1 MCKMVRKGCVIACRE
16 EGKKMSSF
24 FGKILY
30 VDLTSEKIE
39 TQTLS
44 RDWAEKYTGQKGLGT
59 RILVDNFDI
68 DTDALGPDNRIVL
81 TTSLMAGTII
91 SSTSKLAITSKSPL
105 TGMIT
110 DGSVGGHIGAELKYA
125 GFDAVLITGKAREL
139 SYLYIDPEKQTIC
152 SIPELKGIG
161 SFDTESE
168 VKKKVGDKNVK
179 ILTIGPAG
187 ENMVPFSCISSE
199 RYRQLGRGGI
209 GAVMGSKNLKAIAI
223 RGWLDVTV
231 QDFEKCMQMAEEF
244 HEKDGVTA
252 DDNEIYQYGT
262 PVLVDLAQESGLLP
276 TKNFSEGRFDDYRNL
291 NGDSFREVRQNKK
304 ACFGC
309 GIACGN
315 WVKDGDA
322 SVEGPEFE
330 TIVLGGSSLG
340 IGDRAAVIEFNA
352 LCDDY
357 GIDTISTGGTIA
369 YMMEMTEKGWH
380 DFEIKFG
387 DKEKTFQVIR
397 DIATRSGRWAE
408 AADGSKSLSG
418 RYGKKEIA
426 INVKGMELPG
436 YDPRG
441 SYGMGIAYV
450 TAPRGGCH
458 MSAYPIALEA
468 WGDMDPFTFEGKGI
482 LVAKMQN
489 SQFAK
494 FSFGV
499 CDFWPI
505 NSETLGKLFE
515 VTFGGSWPKEKV
527 RETGERVFNLQRMF
541 SVMAGFD
548 DKDDRLPERFYKEVL
563 KAGPPAGITMTSEAF
578 NKAMQEYYKYRGWD
592 SKGRPTIEKL
602 KSLAI
607 EQSLIDAYVKRTQV

>member
-1 MCKMVRKGCVIACRE
+1 
-16 EGKKMSSF
+16 MSSF
-24 FGKILY
+24 FGKMLY
-30 VDLTSEKIE
+30 ADLTTGKIE
-39 TQTLS
+39 TRELP

-59 RILVDNFDI
+59 RILVEDFDI
-68 DTDALGPDNRIVL
+68 DIDPLGPDNRIVL
-81 TTSLMAGTII
+81 TTSLMAGTIV
-91 SSTSKLAITSKSPL
+91 SSTSKLAITSKSPQ

-125 GFDAVLITGKAREL
+125 GFDAVVITGKAPVL
-139 SYLYIDPEKQTIC
+139 SYLYLDPEKQTITAV
-152 SIPELKGIG
+152 EDLKGTG
-161 SFDTESE
+161 SFETEAE
-168 VKKKVGDKNVK
+168 VKKRIGDKNVK

-187 ENMVPFSCISSE
+187 ENMVPYSCISSE

-231 QDFEKCMQMAEEF
+231 HDFEKCMQLAEEF

-252 DDNEIYQYGT
+252 EDNEIYQYGT

-276 TKNFSEGRFDDYRNL
+276 TKNFSEGRFDDYKKI
-291 NGDSFREVRQNKK
+291 NGDSFKDVRQNKK

-315 WVKDGDA
+315 WVKDG
-322 SVEGPEFE
+322 SSEVEGPEFE

-340 IGDRAAVIEFNA
+340 IGDRAAIIEFNA

-357 GIDTISTGGTIA
+357 GVDTISTGGTIA
-369 YMMEMTEKGWH
+369 YMMEMTEKGYH
-380 DFEIKFG
+380 DFGIRFGEI
-387 DKEKTFQVIR
+387 ENTFQAIK
-397 DIATRSGRWAE
+397 DIATRSGKWAE
-408 AADGSKSLSG
+408 AADGSKVLSDK
-418 RYGKKEIA
+418 YGKKDIA

-468 WGDMDPFTFEGKGI
+468 WGDRDPFTFEGKGELI
-482 LVAKMQN
+482 AKMQN

-515 VTFGGSWPKEKV
+515 VTFGGEWPKEKV

-541 SVMAGFD
+541 SVMVGFD
-548 DKDDRLPERFYKEVL
+548 EKDDKLPERFYKEVL
-563 KAGPPAGITMTSEAF
+563 KAGPPAGIQMTSEAF
-578 NKAMQEYYKYRGWD
+578 SKAMQEYYAYRGWD
-592 SKGRPTIEKL
+592 EKGRPTIEKL
-602 KSLAI
+602 KALDI
-607 EQSLIDAYVKRTQV
+607 EDSLIDLYRERVFA

>member
-1 MCKMVRKGCVIACRE
+1 
-16 EGKKMSSF
+16 MSSF
-24 FGKILY
+24 FGKMLH
-30 VDLTSEKIE
+30 VDLSSGEIKTKELPKA
-39 TQTLS
+39 
-44 RDWAEKYTGQKGLGT
+44 WAEKYTGQKGLGT
-59 RILVDNFDI
+59 RILVENFDI
-68 DTDALGPDNRIVL
+68 DIDPLGPDNRIVL
-81 TTSLMAGTII
+81 TTSLMAGTIV
-91 SSTSKLAITSKSPL
+91 SSTSKLAITSKSPQ

-125 GFDAVLITGKAREL
+125 GFDAVSITGRAPEL
-139 SYLYIDPEKQTIC
+139 SYLYIDPDKQEIR
-152 SIPELKGIG
+152 SIPDLKGMG

-168 VKKKVGDKNVK
+168 VKKKTGDKNVK

-187 ENMVPFSCISSE
+187 ENLVPFSCISSE

-231 QDFEKCMQMAEEF
+231 HDFEKCMQLAEEF

-276 TKNFSEGRFDDYRNL
+276 TKNFSEGRFDDYKNI
-291 NGDSFREVRQNKK
+291 NGESFKEVRQNKK

-340 IGDRAAVIEFNA
+340 IGDRAAIIEFNA

-369 YMMEMTEKGWH
+369 YMMEMTEQGYH
-380 DFEIKFG
+380 DFGIRFG
-387 DKEKTFQVIR
+387 EKEKTFQVIH
-397 DIATRSGRWAE
+397 DIATRSGKWAE
-408 AADGSKSLSG
+408 AAGGTKSLSAT
-418 RYGKKEIA
+418 YGKKDIA

-468 WGDMDPFTFEGKGI
+468 WGDRDPFTFEGKGV

-515 VTFGGSWPKEKV
+515 VTFGGNWPKEKV

-548 DKDDRLPERFYKEVL
+548 EKDDKLPGRFYREVL
-563 KAGPPAGITMTSEAF
+563 KAGPPAGIKMTAEAF
-578 NKAMQEYYKYRGWD
+578 EKAMQEYYAYRGWD
-592 SKGRPTIEKL
+592 RQGRPTVEKL
-602 KSLAI
+602 KSLEI
-607 EQSLIDAYVKRTQV
+607 EDSLIDIYKKRVFT

>member
-1 MCKMVRKGCVIACRE
+1 
-16 EGKKMSSF
+16 MSSF
-24 FGKILY
+24 FGKMLY
-30 VDLTSEKIE
+30 IDLTKGIIE
-39 TQTLS
+39 TRNLP
-44 RDWAEKYTGQKGLGT
+44 RKWAEQYTGQKGLGT
-59 RILVDNFDI
+59 RILVEDFNI
-68 DTDALGPDNRIVL
+68 DTDPLGPDNRIVL

-91 SSTSKLAITSKSPL
+91 SSTSKLAITAKSPQ

-125 GFDAVLITGKAREL
+125 GFDAVSITGRAESL
-139 SYLYIDPEKQTIC
+139 SYIYIDPDKQTIN
-152 SIPELKGIG
+152 PVPDLAGTG
-161 SFDTESE
+161 SFETEQK
-168 VKKKVGDKNVK
+168 VKQLVGDKNVK

-187 ENMVPFSCISSE
+187 EQKVPFSCISSE

-223 RGWLDVTV
+223 RGWLDVMV
-231 QDFEKCMQMAEEF
+231 EDFEGTMRLAEEF

-252 DDNEIYQYGT
+252 EDNEIYQYGT

-276 TKNFSEGRFDDYRNL
+276 TKNFSEGRFDNYKNL
-291 NGDSFREVRQNKK
+291 NGEAFKDVRQNKK

-315 WVKDGDA
+315 WVKEGDHQ
-322 SVEGPEFE
+322 VEGPEFE
-330 TIVLGGSSLG
+330 TIVLGGTSLG
-340 IGDRAAVIEFNA
+340 IGERASVIEFNA

-369 YMMEMTEKGWH
+369 YMMEMTEKGFH
-380 DFEIKFG
+380 DFGIMFG
-387 DKEKTFQVIR
+387 DKEKTLQAVK
-397 DIATRSGRWAE
+397 DIATRSGKWAE
-408 AADGSKSLSG
+408 AAEGTKGLSEK
-418 RYGKKEIA
+418 YGHKELA

-468 WGDMDPFTFEGKGI
+468 WGDRDPFTFDGKGV

-527 RETGERVFNLQRMF
+527 REVGERVFNLQRMF
-541 SVMAGFD
+541 SVMAGFTKNA
-548 DKDDRLPERFYKEVL
+548 DKLPQRFYKEVL
-563 KAGPPAGITMTSEAF
+563 KAGPPADIPMTEEAF
-578 NKAMQEYYKYRGWD
+578 DKAMQEYYEYRGWD
-592 SKGRPTIEKL
+592 SLGRPTIKKL
-602 KSLAI
+602 
-607 EQSLIDAYVKRTQV
+607 QSLGIEKHLIDEYTSRVTL

>member
-1 MCKMVRKGCVIACRE
+1 
-16 EGKKMSSF
+16 MSSF
-24 FGKILY
+24 FGKMLY
-30 VDLTSEKIE
+30 VDLSAGIIE
-39 TQTLS
+39 TRVLP
-44 RDWAEKYTGQKGLGT
+44 REWAEKYTGQKGLGT
-59 RILVDNFDI
+59 RILVENFDI
-68 DTDALGPDNRIVL
+68 DTDPLGPDNRIVL
-81 TTSLMAGTII
+81 TTSLMAGTIV
-91 SSTSKLAITSKSPL
+91 SSTSKLAITAKSPQ

-125 GFDAVLITGKAREL
+125 GFDAVLITGRAPEL
-139 SYLYIDPEKQTIC
+139 SYLYIDPDKQTII
-152 SIPELKGIG
+152 SIPELKGVG

-187 ENMVPFSCISSE
+187 ENRIPFSCISSE

-231 QDFEKCMQMAEEF
+231 EDFEKCMQLAEEF

-276 TKNFSEGRFDDYRNL
+276 TRNFSEGRFEDYKQI
-291 NGDSFREVRQNKK
+291 NGDSFRDIRQNKK

-322 SVEGPEFE
+322 AVEGPEFE

-340 IGDRAAVIEFNA
+340 IGDRAAIVTFNA
-352 LCDDY
+352 LCDDF

-369 YMMEMTEKGWH
+369 YMMEMTEKGYH
-380 DFEIKFG
+380 DFGIKFG
-387 DKEKTFQVIR
+387 EKEKTFQAIK

-408 AADGSKSLSG
+408 AAVGSKQLAAVYG
-418 RYGKKEIA
+418 REDIA

-468 WGDMDPFTFEGKGI
+468 WGDRDPFTFEGKGV

-515 VTFGGSWPKEKV
+515 VTFGGHWPKEKV

-548 DKDDRLPERFYKEVL
+548 NTDDKLPERFYKEVL
-563 KAGPPAGITMTSEAF
+563 KAGPPAGIHMTAEAF
-578 NKAMQEYYKYRGWD
+578 EQAMQEYYAYRGWD
-592 SKGRPTIEKL
+592 SRGRPTIERLRKL
-602 KSLAI
+602 GI
-607 EQSLIDAYVKRTQV
+607 EETLIQTYEEKADIHSENERS